1 MGSLVASQISD
12 SSTTSTTTKPE
23 DESTAD
29 TLVETVTVADDN
41 PADVTTDANT
51 LLTSSGSGVVTD
63 AGIEEVEYPLS
74 EDVGEIDIGEEESIG
89 DLIEFGLNVATYLIQ
104 CIIFILQVTTWLQVG
119 TAAGGC
125 YQSKNVMKQQ
135 DN

>member
-1 MGSLVASQISD
+1 MATQVIGPTGAHHSGSGYGSVESLVASHISD

-23 DESTAD
+23 DDSTAD

-41 PADVTTDANT
+41 PADVTTVANT
-51 LLTSSGSGVVTD
+51 LLTSSGSGVVSD

-89 DLIEFGLNVATYLIQ
+89 DLTEFGPNVATYLI
-104 CIIFILQVTTWLQVG
+104 
-119 TAAGGC
+119 
-125 YQSKNVMKQQ
+125 
-135 DN
+135 